1 MRCNAGRR
9 EELPMKTNVL
19 KTISTLFITA
29 VLSSACTTMPV
40 EEPGTEYGNQLGAV
54 PYEVRAGD
62 NLVLIASEQ
71 TRASDNWRRIADFNL
86 IRNPAQIKVGQ
97 TIWIP
102 NDLIPL
108 NVTEN
113 KTRSVPGQPDAVV
126 NSVSLPPK
134 IRPIR

>member
-1 MRCNAGRR
+1 MNTIRLHTNQI
-9 EELPMKTNVL
+9 KTLAV
-19 KTISTLFITA
+19 LFIAA
-29 VLSSACTTMPV
+29 VVNIACATVPV

-54 PYEVRAGD
+54 PYEVRPGD

-86 IRNPAQIKVGQ
+86 ISNPAQMKVGQ

-108 NVTEN
+108 NVSEN
-113 KTRSVPGQPDAVV
+113 KTRSVAGQPDAVV

-134 IRPIR
+134 IRPLR

>member
-1 MRCNAGRR
+1 MNTKC
-9 EELPMKTNVL
+9 L
-19 KTISTLFITA
+19 KTLSALFVA
-29 VLSSACTTMPV
+29 ALLNSACATVPV

-54 PYEVRAGD
+54 PYEVRPGD

-86 IRNPAQIKVGQ
+86 IRNPAQMKVGQ

-108 NVTEN
+108 NVSEN
-113 KTRSVPGQPDAVV
+113 KTRSVAGQPDAVV
-126 NSVSLPPK
+126 NSASLPPK
-134 IRPIR
+134 IRPLR